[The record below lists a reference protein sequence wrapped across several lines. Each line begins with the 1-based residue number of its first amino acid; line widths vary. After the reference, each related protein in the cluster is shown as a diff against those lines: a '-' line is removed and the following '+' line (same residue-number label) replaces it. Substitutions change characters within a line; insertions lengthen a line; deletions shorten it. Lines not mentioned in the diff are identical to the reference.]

1 MGTGTGDAV
10 QVDEFADRPSGATTV
25 GGSGGAATA
34 TVTVVVAD
42 DRPIHR
48 AGILTALRPTEA
60 VYVAEATSHAK
71 AVEAVERT
79 RATVA
84 IIGAP
89 VDSADAFRIAAS
101 IRSLRDETRLLLL
114 ADSASVADLR
124 EAVLAGVHSFLLTTA
139 SLREIREA
147 VLSTARGERVVSSAV
162 AMELAGAWRP
172 RSEDPPSASVVT
184 PRELEVL
191 QLLAEGL
198 TNAQIGERL
207 GVTARTVKTHVQN
220 LIGKLDVP
228 DRTGA
233 VAQGF
238 RLGLIR

>member
-1 MGTGTGDAV
+1 MAV
-10 QVDEFADRPSGATTV
+10 DDFAGQPPTATTV
-25 GGSGGAATA
+25 GGPAGGAVTA

-42 DRPIHR
+42 DRPVHR
-48 AGILTALRPTEA
+48 AGVLTALRPTDA
-60 VYVAEATSHAK
+60 VYVAEATSLER
-71 AVEAVERT
+71 AVEAVSRT
-79 RATVA
+79 GANVA
-84 IIGAP
+84 IIGAST
-89 VDSADAFRIAAS
+89 DSAEAFRIAAS
-101 IRSLRDETRLLLL
+101 IRSMNDETRLLLL
-114 ADSASVADLR
+114 ADSATIADLR
-124 EAVLAGVHSFLLTTA
+124 EAVLAGVHSLLLTTS

-147 VLSTARGERVVSSAV
+147 VLTTARGERVVSDAV

-172 RSEDPPSASVVT
+172 RTEDPPTTSMVT